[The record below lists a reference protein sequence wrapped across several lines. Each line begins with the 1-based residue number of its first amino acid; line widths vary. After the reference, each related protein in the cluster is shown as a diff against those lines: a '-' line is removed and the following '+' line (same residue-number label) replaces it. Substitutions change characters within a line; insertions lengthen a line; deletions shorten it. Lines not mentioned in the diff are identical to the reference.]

1 MEDST
6 EHQKYTI
13 IKIADSFG
21 VSFQYLSTEFI
32 KSSLTVR
39 ESIKATEELSE
50 MMKLANNE
58 LKYRKVEVSRTNP
71 NTRRYNKRK
80 F

>member
-1 MEDST
+1 MENLT
-6 EHQKYTI
+6 EHQKCSI
-13 IKIADSFG
+13 RKIADSFG

-39 ESIKATEELSE
+39 VSIKAIEELAE

-58 LKYRKVEVSRTNP
+58 LKYRKGEISRANP